1 MANLMGFKRVS
12 KMPSPKGRSIYD
24 PLIEEVRKTS
34 GIYVLD
40 VEDKKRAYSLSATIR
55 SVIRKR
61 GYDNLAVGVVETTV
75 YVKKE
80 VGNGEG

>member
-12 KMPSPKGRSIYD
+12 LMPSPKGNSIYD
-24 PLIEEVRKTS
+24 PLLDEVRKTG
-34 GIYVLD
+34 GIYALD

-61 GYDNLAVGVVETTV
+61 GYDNVTVGVVETTV
-75 YVKKE
+75 CVRKSK
-80 VGNGEG
+80 